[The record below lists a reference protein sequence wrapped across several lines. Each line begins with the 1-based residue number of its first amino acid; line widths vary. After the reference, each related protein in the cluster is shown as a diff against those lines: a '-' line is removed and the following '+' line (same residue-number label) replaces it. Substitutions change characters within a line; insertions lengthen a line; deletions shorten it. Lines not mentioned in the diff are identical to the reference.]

1 MYTQLSGHGLGGLD
15 TRILLPKGRPHQI
28 VIDCLWRSWAERSEA
43 TAADGGF
50 SGSGGSVY
58 VYDMMAV
65 LLMPKKTGKL
75 SALFFGL
82 SLKPVSCGRAS

>member
-1 MYTQLSGHGLGGLD
+1 VDWILASCCQKGGL
-15 TRILLPKGRPHQI
+15 IKSLLIACGG
-28 VIDCLWRSWAERSEA
+28 AERSGGA
-43 TAADGGF
+43 AAAADGGF